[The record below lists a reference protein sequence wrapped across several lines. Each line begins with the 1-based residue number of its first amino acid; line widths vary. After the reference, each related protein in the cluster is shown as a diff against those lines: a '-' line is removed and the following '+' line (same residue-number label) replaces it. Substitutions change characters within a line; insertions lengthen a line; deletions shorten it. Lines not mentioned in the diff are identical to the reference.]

1 MCLSCLMPLDCGF
14 LWERLGSVFPRRTEG
29 FNSQFKMRW
38 AIIASNFM
46 WPEGNCLWSSGSTT
60 KGGWEQIRNVRSCQ
74 CQDTMQ
80 KIYTGN
86 RWDHK
91 YVWNVESIYQCTLTS
106 KCVSSSRRNR
116 NIHTNIVSF
125 YPFRSIW
132 HNNMDTGWESAI
144 HSRVTVFLW
153 VCVCVG
159 VCFMFDWGGGGRWH
173 HS

>member
-1 MCLSCLMPLDCGF
+1 MSYHSIQLYVTRGKLPVKQ
-14 LWERLGSVFPRRTEG
+14 WQYNEG
-29 FNSQFKMRW
+29 RQRAN
-38 AIIASNFM
+38 
-46 WPEGNCLWSSGSTT
+46 T
-60 KGGWEQIRNVRSCQ
+60 KCQ
-74 CQDTMQ
+74 QDTMQ

-144 HSRVTVFLW
+144 HSRVTVFVS
-153 VCVCVG
+153 VCVCGCVFYVWLRRG
-159 VCFMFDWGGGGRWH
+159 WAVASLVTTANETFKSVLSVLRLRH
-173 HS
+173 LAV